1 MCVQYRSP
9 SLQVRRYRAYDSNFD
24 NLVQEVK
31 SIFQIKNPTM
41 CWYDGE
47 DYVTI
52 LSGVELWYAI
62 EFFEK
67 KSKTGCKDSPVPLYI
82 SSEDS
87 FYTSS
92 LPVSP
97 VISRTSSADPSSLR
111 ASLLRQFDPRLI
123 VK

>member
-1 MCVQYRSP
+1 
-9 SLQVRRYRAYDSNFD
+9 
-24 NLVQEVK
+24 LVQEVK

-52 LSGVELWYAI
+52 LSGVELLDAI

-67 KSKTGCKDSPVPLYI
+67 KSKIGCEDSPVPLYI

-111 ASLLRQFDPRLI
+111 ASLLCQKWNDPTPNWEAVEANGDGHSESTRAPQASRG
-123 VK
+123 